1 MLTMNNKITR
11 TLLIIVLSSI
21 ISTCASMNTTQPVN
35 SLVKPVWPAPPAVAR
50 ISFAMAFSTPQELG
64 LKKSF
69 WQWLGDVV
77 FGDDETRMVRPMDV
91 VTVDNQLIYVADP
104 GVRGVHRFDMRDNSY
119 QLIQGENNLEL
130 PSPVALATDGRG
142 NVYFSDSRL
151 AQLFV
156 IRKASEYAQ
165 VVELDTAVQQPTG
178 LAVDKVSGDIYL
190 VDTAQHQVLIFNQSG
205 KLKKR
210 FGQRGTDTGE
220 FNYPTLICKNK
231 NTLYITDSLNF
242 RIQSFDLSGKYQS
255 SFGEAGQSSGNQSRP
270 KGVAVDNAGHVYV
283 VDALLNNIQLF
294 NHRGQFLMTVGEQG
308 QKPGQFWLPSGI
320 HISAQQKIY
329 VADSYNRRVQVFSY
343 IGKKS

>member
-1 MLTMNNKITR
+1 MNNKITR
-11 TLLIIVLSSI
+11 TLLIIVASVF
-21 ISTCASMNTTQPVN
+21 ISTCASMNTTQSSN
-35 SLVKPVWPAPPAVAR
+35 SLVKPVWPTPPAVAR
-50 ISFAMAFSTPQELG
+50 ISFEMAFSTPQELG

-91 VTVDNQLIYVADP
+91 VTVDSQLIYVADP
-104 GVRGVHRFDMRDNSY
+104 GVRGIHRFDMRDNSY
-119 QLIQGENNLEL
+119 QLIQGENGLEL
-130 PSPVALATDGRG
+130 PSPVALATDGKG

-178 LAVDKVSGDIYL
+178 LAVNEVNGDIYL

-210 FGQRGTDTGE
+210 FGQRGTNMGE
-220 FNYPTLICKNK
+220 FNYPTLIWKNK

-242 RIQSFDLSGKYQS
+242 RIQAFNLSGKYQS

-270 KGVAVDNAGHVYV
+270 KGVAVDSAGHVYV
-283 VDALLNNIQLF
+283 VDALLNNVQLF
-294 NHRGQFLMTVGEQG
+294 DAEGQFLMTIGEQG